1 MTENILYHAAM
12 AAMTSGSIFAL
23 VFSRKPR
30 IAGRGACLLLLIG
43 AVLAAVPV
51 CAGFGSS
58 MDFFFQLPILI
69 LSAAGGIHSLGYL
82 RGHGEERAGLYWFF
96 FNLTAAAMLGVTFC
110 YEKLPFL
117 VMWEFMGLAS
127 FFLTVFD
134 YRSVKSVRAGWI
146 YLLACQGG
154 AMFLMLLMVFGNLGA
169 LTAFVLAV
177 LGFGLKIGFPL
188 LHIWLPEAH
197 PAAPSPVSALMSG
210 AMIQLGFLG
219 LLRWGIGTD
228 AALFPVYGYTLLALG
243 MAGALGGI
251 LFALP
256 QNNLKRLLAYSSIE
270 NMGIIAIGFGFGFLG
285 AGYGLAGNSAAAILL
300 AFLGFGGAG
309 FHMLNH
315 ALLKGG
321 LFLGAGSVQQ
331 AAGTLDMN
339 RMGGLLRKMPWTG
352 SLFLLN
358 SIGLSG
364 LPPFNAFLSE
374 FLLYFCGLAAV
385 FMASGNPVFRAV
397 SVAAVIVMALTGGL
411 ASAAFAKA
419 SGGTFLGLPRT
430 PEAENATERPWCM
443 ILPIGLLFAGSL
455 AAVMLAPWL
464 LSFSMSFLNRICF
477 PDCAETVQLL
487 APFDSLLKQVV
498 LLSGSVLMLFSLLML
513 IRFRLLPR
521 GRENRRTGTWDCG
534 YAAPDSRMEYT
545 ADAFSQPLMNFFR
558 FLLRTDRKI
567 QRPEGEF
574 PGKSSYEDV
583 TPDPGLAGF
592 WEGLFNRIGRLAERV
607 HFLQSG
613 YLHLYILI
621 ATATLI
627 AMLVW
632 GLILPWSGTL
642 LMGR

>member
-1 MTENILYHAAM
+1 MPENILYHAAM

-23 VFSRKPR
+23 VFSKKPR
-30 IAGRGACLLLLIG
+30 LAGRVACLFLLAG
-43 AVLAAVPV
+43 VVLAALPV
-51 CAGFGSS
+51 CAGFGRS

-82 RGHGEERAGLYWFF
+82 RGHGEERTGLYWFF
-96 FNLTAAAMLGVTFC
+96 FNLTVAAMLGVTFS
-110 YEKLPFL
+110 YRRLPFL

-134 YRSVKSVRAGWI
+134 FRSVKSVRAGWI

-154 AMFLMLLMVFGNLGA
+154 AMFLMLLMLFGNLGA
-169 LTAFVLAV
+169 LTAFVLAL

-188 LHIWLPEAH
+188 LHVWLPEAH

-219 LLRWGIGTD
+219 ILRWGIGTD

-270 NMGIIAIGFGFGFLG
+270 NMGIVSIGFGFGFLG
-285 AGYGLAGNSAAAILL
+285 VGYGLAGNQSGFLLL

-331 AAGTLDMN
+331 ASGTLDMN
-339 RMGGLLRKMPWTG
+339 RMGGLLWKMPWTG

-374 FLLYFCGLAAV
+374 FLLYLCGLFAV
-385 FMASGNPVFRAV
+385 FLASGNPVFRAV

-443 ILPIGLLFAGSL
+443 ILPVGLLFAGSL
-455 AAVMLAPWL
+455 AAVMLAPWI
-464 LSFSMSFLNRICF
+464 LSTAMLFLNRICF
-477 PDCAETVQLL
+477 PGSAENILL
-487 APFDSLLKQVV
+487 LNPFDSLLKQVV
-498 LLSGSVLMLFSLLML
+498 LLSGAVLMLFFLLLL
-513 IRFRLLPR
+513 IRFRILPR
-521 GRENRRTGTWDCG
+521 GGENRRTGTWDCG

-545 ADAFSQPLMNFFR
+545 ADAFSQPLMSFFR
-558 FLLRTDRKI
+558 FLLRTGRKI
-567 QRPEGEF
+567 QPPEGEF
-574 PGKSSYEDV
+574 PGKTSYEDA

-592 WEGLFNRIGRLAERV
+592 WEILFERIGRLAERV

-642 LMGR
+642 MGR

>member
-1 MTENILYHAAM
+1 MPENILYHAAM

-23 VFSRKPR
+23 VFSKKPR
-30 IAGRGACLLLLIG
+30 LAGRGACLFLLAG
-43 AVLAAVPV
+43 VVLAALPV
-51 CAGFGSS
+51 CAGFGRS

-82 RGHGEERAGLYWFF
+82 RGHGEERTGLYWFF
-96 FNLTAAAMLGVTFC
+96 FNLTVAAMLGVTFS
-110 YEKLPFL
+110 YGRLPFL

-134 YRSVKSVRAGWI
+134 FRSVKSVRAGWI

-154 AMFLMLLMVFGNLGA
+154 AMFLMLLMLFGNLGA

-188 LHIWLPEAH
+188 LHVWLPEAH

-219 LLRWGIGTD
+219 ILRWGIGTD

-251 LFALP
+251 LYALP

-270 NMGIIAIGFGFGFLG
+270 NMGIVSIGFGFGFLG
-285 AGYGLAGNSAAAILL
+285 AGYGLAGNQSGFLLL

-331 AAGTLDMN
+331 ASGTLDMN

-374 FLLYFCGLAAV
+374 FLLYLCGLFAV
-385 FMASGNPVFRAV
+385 FLASGNPVFRAV

-443 ILPIGLLFAGSL
+443 ILPVGLLFAGSL
-455 AAVMLAPWL
+455 AAVMLAPWI
-464 LSFSMSFLNRICF
+464 LSTAMLFLNRICF
-477 PDCAETVQLL
+477 PGSAENILL
-487 APFDSLLKQVV
+487 LNPFDSLLKQVV
-498 LLSGSVLMLFSLLML
+498 LLSGAVLMLFFLLLL

-521 GRENRRTGTWDCG
+521 GGENRRTGTWDCG

-558 FLLRTDRKI
+558 FLLRTGRKI
-567 QRPEGEF
+567 QPPEGEF
-574 PGKSSYEDV
+574 PGKSSYEDA

-592 WEGLFNRIGRLAERV
+592 WEILFERIGRLAERV

-642 LMGR
+642 MGR